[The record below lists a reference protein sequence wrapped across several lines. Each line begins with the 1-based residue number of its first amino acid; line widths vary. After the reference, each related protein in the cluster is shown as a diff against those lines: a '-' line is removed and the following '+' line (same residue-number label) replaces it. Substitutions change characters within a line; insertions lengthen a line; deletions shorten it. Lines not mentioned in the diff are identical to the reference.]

1 MKRDYGDMYQYIL
14 ESKKAVRNIISNHEE
29 IFHDAI
35 EYFFNGNY
43 EQIYVIGSGTS
54 YHAALAAK
62 NLMEKVLQMKVFA
75 SYPIVFKD
83 ERIFNKNTLVMEL
96 SHAGMSASTIAGLDK
111 AKANGFGTIAMTAEK
126 GRPVEHHGDVKLYV
140 DIGEE
145 KAGPKTKGYIGSIV
159 TFMIFALKVALRQE
173 KITQD
178 EFDDYLRRMQ
188 ASADAIPD
196 IAEATSSCYFAR

>member
-14 ESKKAVRNIISNHEE
+14 ESKKRLE
-29 IFHDAI
+29 ILFLTMKKSSWCYWI
-35 EYFFNGNY
+35 LFNGNY

-83 ERIFNKNTLVMEL
+83 ERIFNKNTLVMGL

-111 AKANGFGTIAMTAEK
+111 AKANGLEQL
-126 GRPVEHHGDVKLYV
+126 RWL
-140 DIGEE
+140 
-145 KAGPKTKGYIGSIV
+145 
-159 TFMIFALKVALRQE
+159 LKKEDRLNIMV
-173 KITQD
+173 
-178 EFDDYLRRMQ
+178 M
-188 ASADAIPD
+188 
-196 IAEATSSCYFAR
+196 

>member
-83 ERIFNKNTLVMEL
+83 ERIFNKNTLVMGL

-111 AKANGFGTIAMTAEK
+111 AKANGFGTIAM
-126 GRPVEHHGDVKLYV
+126 
-140 DIGEE
+140 
-145 KAGPKTKGYIGSIV
+145 
-159 TFMIFALKVALRQE
+159 LKKEDRLNIMV
-173 KITQD
+173 
-178 EFDDYLRRMQ
+178 M
-188 ASADAIPD
+188 
-196 IAEATSSCYFAR
+196 

>member
-1 MKRDYGDMYQYIL
+1 MKRDYGDMCQYIL

-83 ERIFNKNTLVMEL
+83 ERIFNKNTLVMGL

-111 AKANGFGTIAMTAEK
+111 AKANGFGTIAMKKED
-126 GRPVEHHGDVKLYV
+126 RLNIMV
-140 DIGEE
+140 
-145 KAGPKTKGYIGSIV
+145 
-159 TFMIFALKVALRQE
+159 M
-173 KITQD
+173 
-178 EFDDYLRRMQ
+178 
-188 ASADAIPD
+188 
-196 IAEATSSCYFAR
+196 

>member
-83 ERIFNKNTLVMEL
+83 ERIFNKNTLVMGL

-140 DIGEE
+140 DIKRVYWINCNIYDFCFKGCV
-145 KAGPKTKGYIGSIV
+145 KARKNHT
-159 TFMIFALKVALRQE
+159 R
-173 KITQD
+173 
-178 EFDDYLRRMQ
+178 
-188 ASADAIPD
+188 
-196 IAEATSSCYFAR
+196 

>member
-83 ERIFNKNTLVMEL
+83 ERIFNKNTLVMGL

-111 AKANGFGTIAMTAEK
+111 AKANGFASIAKTAEK

-140 DIGEE
+140 DIG
-145 KAGPKTKGYIGSIV
+145 
-159 TFMIFALKVALRQE
+159 
-173 KITQD
+173 
-178 EFDDYLRRMQ
+178 
-188 ASADAIPD
+188 
-196 IAEATSSCYFAR
+196 

>member
-1 MKRDYGDMYQYIL
+1 MNKDYGDMYQYIL

-83 ERIFNKNTLVMEL
+83 ERIFNKNTLVMGL

-111 AKANGFGTIAMTAEK
+111 AKANALFIVPSLSVESGKTKDANAIIKKLALKDALIVKDLLDEK
-126 GRPVEHHGDVKLYV
+126 TLLAFRNLAHCYVV
-140 DIGEE
+140 DISEVNAYLISVFNAVIIE
-145 KAGPKTKGYIGSIV
+145 KSAYESIIKG
-159 TFMIFALKVALRQE
+159 
-173 KITQD
+173 
-178 EFDDYLRRMQ
+178 
-188 ASADAIPD
+188 
-196 IAEATSSCYFAR
+196 